1 MLVVRRSNKAGS
13 QPALLPTKL
22 SPLLSLSAKGADIAV
37 MTVFLID
44 PRYFRSIG
52 AEEGSFEL
60 GEVLF

>member
-1 MLVVRRSNKAGS
+1 MQAVRKNNEAGS

-22 SPLLSLSAKGADIAV
+22 SLLLSLSAKGADIAV